1 MNEQKKKQILTV
13 LLLAVLCLSL
23 CGCKLAGALR
33 GDVSNVARVVGEPTA
48 HTKAAVNTAMDVV
61 VEHFRK
67 HNAGCTLDKLYYDEA
82 HSEKEGNGPH
92 WKETYKADEVIVIL
106 GDFRTGDY
114 GPNVLQAFSPNDRHT
129 GFGWVVCRYGTRWK
143 IKASGYA

>member
-1 MNEQKKKQILTV
+1 MRKKQILTA

-61 VEHFRK
+61 VEEFRK
-67 HNAGCTLDKLYYDEA
+67 KFKGCTLDKLWYDAVLE
-82 HSEKEGNGPH
+82 SR
-92 WKETYKADEVIVIL
+92 ETKPTDADEMIVL
-106 GDFRTGDY
+106 ACDFRTGDY

-129 GFGWVVCRYGTRWK
+129 GFKWILCRYGDRWE
-143 IKASGYA
+143 IKNRGYA

>member
-1 MNEQKKKQILTV
+1 MRKKQILTA

-61 VEHFRK
+61 VEEFRK
-67 HNAGCTLDKLYYDEA
+67 KYKGCTLDKLWYDAVLE
-82 HSEKEGNGPH
+82 SR
-92 WKETYKADEVIVIL
+92 ETKPTDADEMIVL
-106 GDFRTGDY
+106 ACDFRTGDY
-114 GPNVLQAFSPNDRHT
+114 GPNVLRAFSPNETHT
-129 GFGWVVCRYGTRWK
+129 GYKWMLCRYGDRWE
-143 IKASGYA
+143 IKNRGYA

>member
-61 VEHFRK
+61 VEEFRK
-67 HNAGCTLDKLYYDEA
+67 KFKGCTLDKLWYDAVLE
-82 HSEKEGNGPH
+82 SR
-92 WKETYKADEVIVIL
+92 ETKPTDADEMIVL
-106 GDFRTGDY
+106 ACDFRTGDY

-129 GFGWVVCRYGTRWK
+129 GFKWILCRYGDRWE
-143 IKASGYA
+143 ITNRGYA

>member
-1 MNEQKKKQILTV
+1 MMKKKQILTV

-61 VEHFRK
+61 VEEFRK
-67 HNAGCTLDKLYYDEA
+67 KFKGCTLDKLWYDAVLE
-82 HSEKEGNGPH
+82 SR
-92 WKETYKADEVIVIL
+92 ETKPTDADEMIVL
-106 GDFRTGDY
+106 ACDFRTGDY

-129 GFGWVVCRYGTRWK
+129 GFKWILCRYGDRWE
-143 IKASGYA
+143 IKNRGYA

>member
-1 MNEQKKKQILTV
+1 MRKKQILTA

-61 VEHFRK
+61 VEEFRK
-67 HNAGCTLDKLYYDEA
+67 KYKGCTLDKLWYDAVLE
-82 HSEKEGNGPH
+82 SR
-92 WKETYKADEVIVIL
+92 ETKPTDADEMIVL
-106 GDFRTGDY
+106 ACDFRTGDY

-129 GFGWVVCRYGTRWK
+129 GFKWILCRYGDRWE
-143 IKASGYA
+143 IKNRGYA

>member
-1 MNEQKKKQILTV
+1 MKKKQILTA
-13 LLLAVLCLSL
+13 LLLAALCLSL

-61 VEHFRK
+61 VEEFRK
-67 HNAGCTLDKLYYDEA
+67 KYKGCTLDKLWYDAVLE
-82 HSEKEGNGPH
+82 SR
-92 WKETYKADEVIVIL
+92 ETKPTDADEMIVL
-106 GDFRTGDY
+106 ACDFRTGDY

-129 GFGWVVCRYGTRWK
+129 GFKWILCRYGDRWE
-143 IKASGYA
+143 IKNRGYA

>member
-1 MNEQKKKQILTV
+1 MKKKQILTV

-67 HNAGCTLDKLYYDEA
+67 KFKGCTLDKLWYDAVVE
-82 HSEKEGNGPH
+82 SR
-92 WKETYKADEVIVIL
+92 ETKPTDADEMIVL
-106 GDFRTGDY
+106 ACDFRTGDY
-114 GPNVLQAFSPNDRHT
+114 GPKVLQAFSPNDRHT
-129 GFGWVVCRYGTRWK
+129 GFKWILCRYGDRWE
-143 IKASGYA
+143 IKNRGYA

>member
-1 MNEQKKKQILTV
+1 MRKKQILTV
-13 LLLAVLCLSL
+13 LLLAALCLSL

-61 VEHFRK
+61 VEEFRK
-67 HNAGCTLDKLYYDEA
+67 KYKGCTLDKLWYDAVLE
-82 HSEKEGNGPH
+82 SR
-92 WKETYKADEVIVIL
+92 ETKPTDADEMIVL
-106 GDFRTGDY
+106 ACDFRTGDY

-129 GFGWVVCRYGTRWK
+129 GFKWILCRYGDRWE
-143 IKASGYA
+143 IKNRGYA

>member
-1 MNEQKKKQILTV
+1 MKKKQILTV

-61 VEHFRK
+61 VEEFRK
-67 HNAGCTLDKLYYDEA
+67 KYKGCTLDKLWYDAVLE
-82 HSEKEGNGPH
+82 SR
-92 WKETYKADEVIVIL
+92 ETKPTDADEMIVL
-106 GDFRTGDY
+106 ACDFRTGDY

-129 GFGWVVCRYGTRWK
+129 GFKWILCRYGDRWE
-143 IKASGYA
+143 IKNRGYA

>member
-1 MNEQKKKQILTV
+1 MKKKQILTA

-33 GDVSNVARVVGEPTA
+33 GDVSNVARVGGEPTA

-61 VEHFRK
+61 VEEFRK
-67 HNAGCTLDKLYYDEA
+67 NFKGCTLDKLWYDAVLE
-82 HSEKEGNGPH
+82 SR
-92 WKETYKADEVIVIL
+92 ETKPTDADEMIVL
-106 GDFRTGDY
+106 ACDFHTGDY

-129 GFGWVVCRYGTRWK
+129 GFKWILCRYGDRWE
-143 IKASGYA
+143 IKNRGYA

>member
-61 VEHFRK
+61 VEEFRK
-67 HNAGCTLDKLYYDEA
+67 KFKGCTLDKLWYDAVLE
-82 HSEKEGNGPH
+82 SR
-92 WKETYKADEVIVIL
+92 ETKPTDADEMIVL
-106 GDFRTGDY
+106 ACDFRTGDY

-129 GFGWVVCRYGTRWK
+129 GFKWILCRYGDRWE
-143 IKASGYA
+143 IKNRGYA

>member
-1 MNEQKKKQILTV
+1 MRKKQILTA
-13 LLLAVLCLSL
+13 LLLAALCLSL

-61 VEHFRK
+61 VEEFRK
-67 HNAGCTLDKLYYDEA
+67 KFKGCTLDKLWYDAVLE
-82 HSEKEGNGPH
+82 SR
-92 WKETYKADEVIVIL
+92 ETKPTDADEMIVL
-106 GDFRTGDY
+106 ACDFRTGDY

-129 GFGWVVCRYGTRWK
+129 GFKWILCRYGDRWE
-143 IKASGYA
+143 IKNRGYA

>member
-1 MNEQKKKQILTV
+1 MNEQKKKQILTA

-61 VEHFRK
+61 VEEFRK
-67 HNAGCTLDKLYYDEA
+67 KFKGCTLDKLWYDAVLE
-82 HSEKEGNGPH
+82 SR
-92 WKETYKADEVIVIL
+92 ETKPTDADEMIVL
-106 GDFRTGDY
+106 ACDFRTGDY

-129 GFGWVVCRYGTRWK
+129 GFKWILCRYGDRWE
-143 IKASGYA
+143 IKNRGYA

>member
-1 MNEQKKKQILTV
+1 MNEQKKKQILTA

-61 VEHFRK
+61 VEEFRK
-67 HNAGCTLDKLYYDEA
+67 KFKGCTLDKLWYDAVLE
-82 HSEKEGNGPH
+82 SR
-92 WKETYKADEVIVIL
+92 ETKPTDADEMIVL
-106 GDFRTGDY
+106 ACDFHTGDY

-129 GFGWVVCRYGTRWK
+129 GYKWILCRYGDRWE
-143 IKASGYA
+143 IKNRGYA

>member
-1 MNEQKKKQILTV
+1 MKKKQILTA

-61 VEHFRK
+61 VEEFRK
-67 HNAGCTLDKLYYDEA
+67 KYKGCTLDKLWYDAVLE
-82 HSEKEGNGPH
+82 SR
-92 WKETYKADEVIVIL
+92 ETKPTDADEMIVL
-106 GDFRTGDY
+106 ACDFRTGDY

-129 GFGWVVCRYGTRWK
+129 GFKWILCRYGDRWE
-143 IKASGYA
+143 IKNRGYA